1 MQWKTTLQRLYFLR
15 EELLMSEENVKVE
28 PRKDTPIIKTKIG
41 NTEYAIRMNFRPDA
55 KETMSDKVK
64 RMIKKDV
71 ENM

>member
-1 MQWKTTLQRLYFLR
+1 MN
-15 EELLMSEENVKVE
+15 EENVKVAS
-28 PRKDTPIIKTKIG
+28 KQDAPIIKTKIG
-41 NTEYAIRMNFRPDA
+41 NTEYAIRLNFRPDA

>member
-1 MQWKTTLQRLYFLR
+1 MQWKTTLQRLYFLKGVF
-15 EELLMSEENVKVE
+15 MSEENVKVAPQEE
-28 PRKDTPIIKTKIG
+28 PPILKTKIG
-41 NTEYAIRMNFRPDA
+41 NTEYEIRLNFRPDA

>member
-1 MQWKTTLQRLYFLR
+1 
-15 EELLMSEENVKVE
+15 MSEENVKVAPRQEE
-28 PRKDTPIIKTKIG
+28 PPILKTKIG
-41 NTEYAIRMNFRPDA
+41 NTEYAIRLNFRPDA

>member
-1 MQWKTTLQRLYFLR
+1 
-15 EELLMSEENVKVE
+15 MSEENVKVE
-28 PRKDTPIIKTKIG
+28 PKKDTPIIKTKIG

>member
-1 MQWKTTLQRLYFLR
+1 MENHIAAPLFFERSF
-15 EELLMSEENVKVE
+15 MSEENVKVAPRQEE
-28 PRKDTPIIKTKIG
+28 PPILKTKIG
-41 NTEYAIRMNFRPDA
+41 NTEYAIRLNFRPDA

>member
-1 MQWKTTLQRLYFLR
+1 MKNYIAAPLFFERSF
-15 EELLMSEENVKVE
+15 MSEENVKVA
-28 PRKDTPIIKTKIG
+28 PRQDTPIIKTKIG